1 MDHRPD
7 TDVIINSGVVV
18 VQALT
23 DYEEETGQRAFIQAV
38 VRGMMDLEEGR
49 KISLREAKKRLGL
62 K

>member
-1 MDHRPD
+1 M
-7 TDVIINSGVVV
+7 V

-49 KISLREAKKRLGL
+49 KISLSEAKKRLGL

>member
-1 MDHRPD
+1 LDHRPD